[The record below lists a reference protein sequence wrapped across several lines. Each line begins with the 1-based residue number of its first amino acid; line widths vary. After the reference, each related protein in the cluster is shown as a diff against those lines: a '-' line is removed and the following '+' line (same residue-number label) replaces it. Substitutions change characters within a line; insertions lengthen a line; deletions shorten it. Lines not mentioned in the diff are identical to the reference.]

1 MPVGYSTVWPR
12 RNLMRRQ
19 GKSRPDGVDG
29 LYIGVTEE
37 IITLIR
43 GDFVEGGWR
52 AVSRNEQAAAGPVL

>member
-1 MPVGYSTVWPR
+1 
-12 RNLMRRQ
+12 MRRQ

-52 AVSRNEQAAAGPVL
+52 VVNRNEQGAAGPVL